1 MEIECKEVVKIDDGL
16 HVGVISSVTY
26 RDTPYSY
33 TDLLISMNEGRTV
46 MKVGYPTMITE
57 DTALGKL
64 VASFGVELRV
74 GAKYNIEK
82 LFVGKKVQFLT
93 LKKKSKIDG
102 KEYSNILRESI
113 KPVGG
118 LN

>member
-16 HVGVISSVTY
+16 HIGVISSVTD

-46 MKVGYPTMITE
+46 MKVGYPRDITK

-64 VASFGVELRV
+64 LVSFGVELIV
-74 GAKYNIEK
+74 HKFYDPGK
-82 LFVGKKVQFLT
+82 LLVGKKVQFLT
-93 LKKKSKIDG
+93 LKKKNKKDG
-102 KEYSNILRESI
+102 KEYAEILRESI